1 MTRARGASRPRF
13 RLLYTVLLTLAILG
27 VPTVVYAWG
36 RSSPSFDIVGVR
48 VAGTHLV
55 REKRVHRLLQKEFA
69 GSNLF
74 TVTAGDVRASLRPLC
89 FVSGVSIDRDFPD
102 TLDVTVSE
110 YAPAAYALAGSRWYV
125 LAEDGHVICS
135 ASQAAEQVPG
145 RSTAPPKPS
154 PSASPSTTA
163 TTAPGVATAAADAAE
178 AVAAT
183 TAAGS
188 SLERLLAGPSASA
201 MPLPR
206 VAVSGRLREGIS
218 VQDKAVL
225 EMLEVIT
232 ALPRSL
238 RRRLAV
244 VENDT
249 GQLTLRFTGGPVA
262 TWGDAER
269 SLAKTVALRTVLSRY
284 EAAGKTCT
292 QIDVSIPDRSL
303 AKPVLK

>member
-1 MTRARGASRPRF
+1 MTRAREASRPRF

-36 RSSPSFDIVGVR
+36 RSSQSFDIVRVR

-89 FVSGVSIDRDFPD
+89 FVAGVSIDRDFPD

-125 LAEDGHVICS
+125 LDEDGHVICS

-154 PSASPSTTA
+154 PSASPSSAA
-163 TTAPGVATAAADAAE
+163 TTAPGVATAADDGGETGTAAS
-178 AVAAT
+178 
-183 TAAGS
+183 AAGS
-188 SLERLLAGPSASA
+188 SRERLLAGPADAA

-206 VAVSGRLREGIS
+206 VAVSGRLREGS
-218 VQDKAVL
+218 AVQDKAVL
-225 EMLEVIT
+225 EMLDVIT

-244 VENDT
+244 VENDA

-284 EAAGKTCT
+284 EAAGETCT